1 MSRVTLI
8 ALVLF
13 VAAELLLGSLLYR
26 GYRGELQQRLAVH
39 SGQLETGFQTLVDSY
54 RQLAEVV
61 FRQAIDRPEIIDLVA
76 AANTADAALQRRLRG
91 RLYRS
96 LHPTYGLLRER
107 DIRVLQFVLADGR
120 SFLRFNRPD
129 LFDDPIA
136 VDRPLLGEVL
146 ASGEPGQAFENGRVY
161 PGFRYAIPLRKDG
174 ELIGAVDFSAAFDA
188 MHRVL
193 VSRHGASDGV
203 FKQLLIRRDL
213 MQAVAH
219 PSALSLFRDTPM
231 HRAFVTEDE
240 RSSRRDLSW
249 VPEAPAYVRMLESSL
264 GRSTTARALLDAGG
278 AGSVYQCLTASGCYA
293 VSLQPV
299 HDSRGRPAGYI
310 VAYRP
315 APELPSIRHQYLLLF
330 AVGSLLLLAAGIAL
344 RRWLV
349 SRRRLETISEA
360 MAEGMYVM
368 DNRGRI
374 LLTNR
379 AACRMLGYDA
389 DELVAQ
395 SAHDLF
401 HTHCVDTPVASE
413 DCPIRLLPL
422 HGGTYVGGNDLFR
435 RRDGSCLRVAV
446 TSSPLREEGRITGAV
461 VMFRDVSAE
470 FEARARLLQTD
481 TAFRNLA
488 EAVVVTDANANI
500 QAVNNAF
507 TSITGYTEDEVVGRN
522 PRVLASGR
530 HDKTFYRDM
539 WEAIS
544 DTGAWQGEIWNR
556 RKNGDVY
563 PEWLNIT
570 AIRDGDGR
578 VTSYVSVFSD
588 ITEMRRKEER
598 LRELAFHDQ
607 LTGLPNRAYFQ
618 QLFQHAVRRAQ
629 RQGSCFALLYLDL
642 DRFKQINDTLG
653 HMVGDRLLQAVAL
666 RIRDAVRAED
676 VVARLGGDELTVLM
690 EGVNHGEE
698 PARVARKLLEALRE
712 PFEIEQ
718 KQLHVTVSIGIS
730 LFPQDGQ
737 DTVTL
742 LKNADAAMYL
752 AKQRG
757 RNDYSYF
764 TASLAREVEDRFTVE
779 SDLRVALRE
788 EQLVLH
794 YQPKV
799 RAKDG
804 RLVGLEALVRWHH
817 PARGLLGPGDFLAV
831 AAEAGLLPQI
841 TEWVVR
847 RAARQAVA
855 WRRAGLD
862 PGRIAVNLD
871 DQTLQGAGAP
881 QRLRRWVSE
890 EGATPRAIELEI
902 TETVLL
908 RRGAVQ
914 PLWRGLVELG
924 FELSLD
930 DFGTGESSLF
940 RLKQLPVRTL
950 KVDKAFVDEIDHEER
965 DRAILRSIIGMA
977 RALGKR
983 VLAEGVERAGQQAVL
998 LEIGCDQ
1005 VQGYYFSKPL
1015 GAVEMTAV
1023 LRGTGMLPVASQGE
1037 SGERGGPS
1045 VGAAGIGRE
1054 AG

>member
-1 MSRVTLI
+1 LSRATLVVV
-8 ALVLF
+8 VLF
-13 VAAELLLGSLLYR
+13 VAAEIFLGGLLYR
-26 GYRGELQQRLAVH
+26 NYSAEVQQRLTFH
-39 SGQLETGFQTLVDSY
+39 SGQLDMGFHTLVQGY
-54 RQLAEVV
+54 RQLAEVI
-61 FRQAIDRPEIIDLVA
+61 FHQAIDRPEIADLVA
-76 AANTADAALQRRLRG
+76 AANTADPALQARLRG
-91 RLYRS
+91 RLYRA
-96 LHPTYGLLRER
+96 LYPTYELLRQR
-107 DIRVLQFVLADGR
+107 DIRVLQILLVDGR

-136 VDRPLLGEVL
+136 ADRPLLAEVL

-161 PGFRYAIPLRKDG
+161 PGFRYAFPMFKDG
-174 ELIGAVDFSAAFDA
+174 RLVGVADFSAAFDA

-193 VSRHGASDGV
+193 VSREGAGDV
-203 FKQLLIRRDL
+203 FKQLLVRRDL
-213 MQAVAH
+213 MEAVAH
-219 PSALSLFRDTPM
+219 PSALGLFRDTPI
-231 HRAFVTEDE
+231 HAAFVTEDE
-240 RSSRRDLSW
+240 TSSRRDLTW
-249 VPEAPAYVRMLESSL
+249 MPTQPEYAPAIEVAL
-264 GRSTTARALLDAGG
+264 GRRPAVRALLDAGE
-278 AGSVYQCLTASGCYA
+278 AGSVYQCLADKGCYV

-299 HDSRGRPAGYI
+299 HDSRSRAAGYI
-310 VAYRP
+310 VAYLP
-315 APELPSIRHQYLLLF
+315 APGLWSTRRQYLVLF
-330 AVGSLLLLAAGIAL
+330 ATGSLLLLGAGTAL

-349 SRRRLETISEA
+349 SRRRMQTISEN

-368 DNRGRI
+368 DNQGRI
-374 LLTNR
+374 VFTNPAAGRLLGHDAEALVGR
-379 AACRMLGYDA
+379 SAHELFHSHCA
-389 DELVAQ
+389 DE
-395 SAHDLF
+395 
-401 HTHCVDTPVASE
+401 PVASE
-413 DCPIRLLPL
+413 DCPIRMVPL
-422 HGGTYVGGNDLFR
+422 RGATYKGDNELFR
-435 RRDGSCLRVAV
+435 RRDGTCIHVAV

-461 VMFRDVSAE
+461 VMFRDVSVE
-470 FEARARLLQTD
+470 HETRARLLQTD

-488 EAVVVTDANANI
+488 EAVLVSDAGGTI
-500 QAVNNAF
+500 QAVNHAF
-507 TSITGYTEDEVVGRN
+507 TSITGYSEEEVRGRN
-522 PRVLASGR
+522 PRILASGR
-530 HDKTFYRDM
+530 HDAAFYREM
-539 WEAIS
+539 WETINEQG
-544 DTGAWQGEIWNR
+544 TWQGEIWNR
-556 RKNGDVY
+556 RKNGEVY

-570 AIRDGDGR
+570 AIHDDQGK
-578 VTSYVSVFSD
+578 VASYVSVFSD

-629 RQGSCFALLYLDL
+629 RQGSSFALLYLDL

-653 HMVGDRLLQAVAL
+653 HMVGDRLLQAVAR
-666 RIRDAVRAED
+666 RILDAVRAED
-676 VVARLGGDELTVLM
+676 VVARLGGDELTVLL
-690 EGVNHGEE
+690 EDVGHSEE

-712 PFEIEQ
+712 PFEIEG

-730 LFPQDGQ
+730 LFPQDGG

-764 TASLAREVEDRFTVE
+764 TASLAREVEDRFAVE
-779 SDLRVALRE
+779 NDLRVALRE
-788 EQLVLH
+788 DQLLLH

-799 RAKDG
+799 QAGDG
-804 RLVGLEALVRWHH
+804 RIVGLEALVRWRH
-817 PARGLLGPGDFLAV
+817 PQRGLLGPGHFLAV
-831 AAEAGLLPQI
+831 ATEAGLLPQI

-855 WRRAGLD
+855 WQRAGLD
-862 PGRIAVNLD
+862 PGRVAVNLD

-881 QRLRRWVSE
+881 QRLRRWVTE
-890 EGATPRAIELEI
+890 EGAAPEAIELEI

-908 RRGAVQ
+908 RRGALQ
-914 PLWRGLVELG
+914 PLWRGLVEIG

-983 VLAEGVERAGQQAVL
+983 VLAEGVERPGQQAVL

-1005 VQGYYFSKPL
+1005 VQGYYFAKPL
-1015 GAVEMTAV
+1015 DAVQMTA
-1023 LRGTGMLPVASQGE
+1023 LLHGTASLPVAADDDAPD
-1037 SGERGGPS
+1037 RDAAS
-1045 VGAAGIGRE
+1045 VGPAAIGRE